1 VPPQCVHRLGKRQCR
16 VLLPPRLILEIDIRE
31 LLSVVVAHDET
42 GVESFDGP
50 GRREPARYVL
60 NDVLGLI
67 LPLHSANLA
76 FERRLI
82 DLRFR
87 TLKPTLMQEA

>member
-1 VPPQCVHRLGKRQCR
+1 MIADDKAGGLF
-16 VLLPPRLILEIDIRE
+16 
-31 LLSVVVAHDET
+31 
-42 GVESFDGP
+42 FDGP
-50 GRREPARYVL
+50 RRREPARHVL